1 MKIQLNFSAETANYL
16 LENPTSLFKVE
27 FVSANPTTGEITLE
41 FDAIKTEWLAMGLFL
56 SGQSYTMKQV
66 KSLFDANRIPA

>member
-16 LENPTSLFKVE
+16 LENPTSLYKVE
-27 FVSANPTTGEITLE
+27 FRGINATTGEITLE
-41 FDAIKTEWLAMGLFL
+41 FESIKAEWLAMGLFL

-66 KSLFDANRIPA
+66 KTLFNANRISA

>member
-27 FVSANPTTGEITLE
+27 FVGANATTGEITLE

-56 SGQSYTMKQV
+56 AGQSYTMKQV
-66 KSLFDANRIPA
+66 KSLFNANRIPA

>member
-16 LENPTSLFKVE
+16 LDNTTSLYKVE
-27 FVSANPTTGEITLE
+27 FRGINVTTGEITLE
-41 FDAIKTEWLAMGLFL
+41 FDAIKAEWLAMGLFL

-66 KSLFDANRIPA
+66 KTLFNENRISA

>member
-1 MKIQLNFSAETANYL
+1 MKIQLNFSAETATHL

-27 FVSANPTTGEITLE
+27 FVGANPTTGEITLE

-66 KSLFDANRIPA
+66 KSLFNANRVPA